1 MVPQRNLHAQVVTD
15 EFYKTFKDEI
25 MPTYI
30 ERERREIERE
40 IGWKGVCN
48 WGNVLHLLSTISL

>member
-30 ERERREIERE
+30 ERERERE
-40 IGWKGVCN
+40 GMAQFMKPA
-48 WGNVLHLLSTISL
+48 